1 MKRISA
7 LSTAVLFALTFAA
20 CGGGESGGEMASE
33 GSAASSESAAGE
45 SAPAETSGAG
55 QVSVPDWMTVDEANQ
70 TVTLDITAGQTTDNN
85 SWNFNGYFGGEG
97 EVLVPQGYEV
107 TINFANEDQNMA
119 HSIGVGERRSSYPAN
134 FSNPEPVF
142 EGGISSNPTSLT
154 EGTMPGES
162 ETISFTASS
171 TGEYALICYVPG
183 HAAVGM
189 YLDLTVTG
197 DGTVGFRE

>member
-7 LSTAVLFALTFAA
+7 LSTAILFALAFAA
-20 CGGGESGGEMASE
+20 CGGGESGGETASE
-33 GSAASSESAAGE
+33 SSEPAGEQSAQAASSGGGE
-45 SAPAETSGAG
+45 IA
-55 QVSVPDWMTVDEANQ
+55 VPDWMTVDEDAQ
-70 TVTLDITAGQTTDNN
+70 TVTLELVAGQTTANN

-97 EVLVPQGYEV
+97 EIFVPEGYEV
-107 TINFANEDQNMA
+107 TIEFSNEDPNMA
-119 HSIGVGERRSSYPAN
+119 HSVGVDSRTSSFPAN

-142 EGGISSNPTSLT
+142 EGGITSNATSLT

-162 ETISFTASS
+162 ETITFTAA
-171 TGEYALICYVPG
+171 TAGEYSLVCYVPG

-189 YLDLTVTG
+189 WMLFNVTD